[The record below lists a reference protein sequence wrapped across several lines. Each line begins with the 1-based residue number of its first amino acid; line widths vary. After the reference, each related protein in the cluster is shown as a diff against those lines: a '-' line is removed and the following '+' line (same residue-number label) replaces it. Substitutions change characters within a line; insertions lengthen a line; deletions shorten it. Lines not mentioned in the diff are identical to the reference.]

1 MHIFQNRYNE
11 TDNQSIMP
19 WICGT
24 INLYLPDNTG
34 EMPIV
39 TAQVIYR
46 YPIVGKIIFRQPKN
60 EPQMDTTIIIENLI
74 HADGNTLNNSGHHRY
89 DILMYLLSKILIIK
103 VFNLTII

>member
-1 MHIFQNRYNE
+1 
-11 TDNQSIMP
+11 MP

-24 INLYLPDNTG
+24 INLYLSDNTG

-74 HADGNTLNNSGHHRY
+74 HADGNTLNNSGYHRY
-89 DILMYLLSKILIIK
+89 DILMNLLSKILITKI
-103 VFNLTII
+103 NLTII